1 MQRSTYI
8 ISLLIIGFLGFKVV
22 RFQLLG
28 YTFNDMYAFI
38 QMSHSW
44 LDGRPFMYENIWG
57 YHHQIHN
64 YYTVLLWGPL
74 THWFGAYGLFIA
86 QTFLLL
92 LAYGVVNEQLY
103 RRGLPVWARYTVLGV
118 ILLGPVS
125 FWLNDHPNIGWHTEL
140 SYLPLCLL
148 FASALLSEHL
158 LPILLAGLAVV
169 LVKEDGAVL
178 AALIHLA
185 YEWVRT
191 IRILP
196 RLSLLLW
203 IQRPRFWF
211 IVTGWGAVFIIGL
224 LWLRMK
230 NQAPE
235 PRLQAALALLS
246 DNIGK
251 AGFWWQMLGLV
262 SKSLLLSLP
271 ALVVLIMLIGGIRRD
286 GMRQAL
292 LVWVL
297 GVLILTALNFVQS
310 VHYYGQPLF
319 YLVSLTWPPRF
330 VLVWAFSAAFLVL
343 LTGAFA
349 RQVQPDRPMGI
360 LVTAVV
366 LFGLQIPILYLV
378 RPDFPSLR
386 DWLRVAR
393 GQYDQQKNM
402 AYLQPADLSVAQ
414 CIAAKLPAT
423 ANVFAYDFLV
433 PIFHRQYEIWPTG
446 KHFQPADIAI
456 VPANMA
462 SLRSKIPMREPY
474 QIIRLK
480 AYDLYVANQVK
491 PVVLDCV
498 R

>member
-1 MQRSTYI
+1 MQRSTYVI
-8 ISLLIIGFLGFKVV
+8 GLLIIGFLGFKVV

-74 THWFGAYGLFIA
+74 THWLGAYGLFIA
-86 QTFLLL
+86 QSLLLL
-92 LAYGVVNEQLY
+92 LAYGLINEQLC
-103 RRGLPVWARYTVLGV
+103 RRRLLPWARYTVLAV
-118 ILLGPVS
+118 VLLGPVS

-140 SYLPLCLL
+140 SYLPLALL

-158 LPILLAGLAVV
+158 LPVLVAGFAVV

-185 YEWVRT
+185 YEWLRT
-191 IRILP
+191 AKTAP
-196 RLSLLLW
+196 RLSLIHWL
-203 IQRPRFWF
+203 RKSRFWL
-211 IVTGWGAVFIIGL
+211 IVAGWVVIFVIGL
-224 LWLRMK
+224 FWLRLK

-235 PRLQAALALLS
+235 PRLQAALTLLS
-246 DNIGK
+246 DKIGT

-262 SKSLLLSLP
+262 SKSLVLSMP
-271 ALVVLIMLIGGIRRD
+271 ALAVLIVLVGGIRRD

-292 LVWVL
+292 LVWIL

-343 LTGAFA
+343 LTGVFA
-349 RQVQPDRPMGI
+349 RQVQPRRPMGI
-360 LVTAVV
+360 LVTSVV

-393 GQYDQQKNM
+393 GQYDKQKNL
-402 AYLQPADLSVAQ
+402 AYLQPADMSVAR
-414 CIAAKLPAT
+414 CIADKLPAT

-433 PIFHRQYEIWPTG
+433 PVFHRQYEIWPTG
-446 KHFQPADIAI
+446 KHFQPADVAI
-456 VPANMA
+456 IPREMTA
-462 SLRSKIPMREPY
+462 LRSKIPMRKPY

-480 AYDLYVANQVK
+480 AYDLYVTNQTK
-491 PVVLDCV
+491 PLVLNCIQ
-498 R
+498 